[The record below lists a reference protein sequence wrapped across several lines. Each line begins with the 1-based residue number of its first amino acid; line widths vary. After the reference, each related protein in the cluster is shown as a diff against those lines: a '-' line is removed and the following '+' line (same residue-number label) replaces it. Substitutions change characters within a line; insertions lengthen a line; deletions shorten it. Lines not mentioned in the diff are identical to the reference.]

1 MFGTLK
7 MQYITNFSDVNRTET
22 AVLFLFAVATIYFGI
37 STNEILDA
45 IYPATKNIALY
56 Y

>member
-7 MQYITNFSDVNRTET
+7 MQYITNFFDVNRTET
-22 AVLFLFAVATIYFGI
+22 VVLLLFVIATLYFGI
-37 STNEILDA
+37 STNEILDT
-45 IYPATKNIALY
+45 IYSSTKNIVLY